1 MTPHRRQWRV
11 AAASVAAFGSGWRK
25 ADQVASTSNVSLQWF
40 VGVGGSCSIVARTP
54 PGCSSAQTTFGALP
68 TLRRHSKAGAL
79 AHWVRLR
86 FLFCWAA
93 T

>member
-1 MTPHRRQWRV
+1 M
-11 AAASVAAFGSGWRK
+11 AAAGVAAFGSGWRK
-25 ADQVASTSNVSLQWF
+25 ADQAASTSDVSLQWF
-40 VGVGGSCSIVARTP
+40 VGVWGSCFIVALDP

-68 TLRRHSKAGAL
+68 TLRRHSNAGAL
-79 AHWVRLR
+79 THWVRLR